1 MIIRERRVLAES
13 EIYFHTPSEMA
24 RRMFFYLRCTGR
36 YLCDETYAV
45 QRQSYNSFLILYVVR
60 GQGYCYVDDA
70 RVPLSAGHF
79 ALLDC
84 YRPHRYGTD
93 TGWEILWIHYDG
105 VLTRDYYEA
114 VANTRCQVFFSQ
126 KPDNLM
132 RGLERIYRMYHHEKH
147 ANKALISKN
156 IVTILTGF
164 LTAETPGETGQ
175 SHSAAIEK
183 LLSYIPAVAATVA
196 NPHSA
201 LRSVTPRASRPWAI
215 AAAACKRRRGR

>member
-1 MIIRERRVLAES
+1 MKIRERGVLAES

-105 VLTRDYYEA
+105 VLARDYYEA
-114 VANTRCQVFFSQ
+114 VVNTRC
-126 KPDNLM
+126 
-132 RGLERIYRMYHHEKH
+132 
-147 ANKALISKN
+147 
-156 IVTILTGF
+156 
-164 LTAETPGETGQ
+164 
-175 SHSAAIEK
+175 
-183 LLSYIPAVAATVA
+183 
-196 NPHSA
+196 
-201 LRSVTPRASRPWAI
+201 
-215 AAAACKRRRGR
+215 